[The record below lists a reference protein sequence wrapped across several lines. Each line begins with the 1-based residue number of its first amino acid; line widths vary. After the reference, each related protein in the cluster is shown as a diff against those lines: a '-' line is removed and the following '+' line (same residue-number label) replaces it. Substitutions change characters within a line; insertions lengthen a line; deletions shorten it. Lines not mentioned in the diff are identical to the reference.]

1 MKQMKTRWL
10 IFLLMMIPMSIV
22 KAERLDIKTVVSG
35 TLYGERLAAVTPL
48 ADGEQYAQM
57 SKDGKQVIAYSY
69 KTGKQTQVL
78 FDVSTARGKKLER
91 IDGYI
96 MSPDGT
102 RMLIQ
107 TETKMIYRRS
117 FTAVYYLYSL
127 RNNKLEPLSEGAAQQ
142 TPVFSPD
149 GQMVAFVR
157 ENNIHLVKLLYD
169 NAESQVTKDGKFNEI
184 INGVPDWVNEEEFAT
199 NSSMVFTA
207 DSRQLCWVRYDE
219 RKVREFAFQW
229 YKGLVP
235 AKNEY
240 ADYPGF
246 YRYKY
251 PIAGTDNAE
260 VSVMS
265 YDIKSHQT
273 RQLQVPIDNDGY
285 VPRIMATDD
294 ASKVAVVTLNRHQD
308 MLRIYLANPL
318 STMSQLVIEDKA
330 EKYVKEETLSTIRI
344 TKSHILLA
352 SERSGNNHLYI
363 YSMTGKLL
371 RHTEGQALEV
381 TTLYGIDEATG
392 NVYFAANESPKDFRQ
407 AVNQKIYVWTATGK
421 INCIA
426 SREGFNSAIFSANF
440 KYLIHIWSDANHPW
454 QYALLNQ
461 QGKQLAMLIDNK
473 SLLDQLGK
481 YTLGTREF
489 FCFTTAE
496 GVELNGWM
504 VKPANFDA
512 NRKYPVIMYQ
522 YGGPGSQQVLNTW
535 GIGMAGQGAL
545 LEQYLAQEGYISVC
559 VDNRG
564 TGGRGAAFEKST
576 YLQLGLL
583 ESRDQVETALW
594 LGKQQYIDSQRI
606 GIWGWSYGGWNT
618 LMSMSEG
625 RPVFRAGVAIAPVTT
640 FRYYDTIYTERFMRT
655 PKENAQGYD
664 EINPFARLKNM
675 HGALLL
681 CHGLADDNVHF
692 RHTAEYA
699 EALVQADI
707 DFKMNVYTNRNHS
720 ISGGNTRNHLFR
732 QAISFFNSE
741 MKK

>member
-78 FDVSTARGKKLER
+78 FDVSTARGKKIER

-251 PIAGTDNAE
+251 PIAGADNAE

-481 YTLGTREF
+481 YTLGTKEF

-522 YGGPGSQQVLNTW
+522 YGGPGSQEVLNSQSRSSDYMW
-535 GIGMAGQGAL
+535 FRM
-545 LEQYLAQEGYISVC
+545 LAQKGYVIAC
-559 VDNRG
+559 VDGRG
-564 TGGRGAAFEKST
+564 TGARGEKFKKCT
-576 YLQLGLL
+576 YM
-583 ESRDQVETALW
+583 E
-594 LGKQQYIDSQRI
+594 LGKYETEDQIEAAKYFGSLPFIDKERI
-606 GIWGWSYGGWNT
+606 GIFGWSYGGYMST
-618 LMSMSEG
+618 LCITKGAEY
-625 RPVFRAGVAIAPVTT
+625 FKTAIAVAPVTNW
-640 FRYYDTIYTERFMRT
+640 RYYDNVYTERFMRT
-655 PKENAQGYD
+655 PQENADGYD
-664 EINPFARLKNM
+664 LNSPINHVDKLKGNYLLI
-675 HGALLL
+675 HGT
-681 CHGLADDNVHF
+681 ADDNVHYQNSMDLI
-692 RHTAEYA
+692 TA
-699 EALVQADI
+699 LIKADKQFEHFAYPNKDHGI
-707 DFKMNVYTNRNHS
+707 Y
-720 ISGGNTRNHLFR
+720 GGNTRLHLYTLMTDFILR
-732 QAISFFNSE
+732 
-741 MKK
+741 KL